1 MSATIKGHIHVE
13 VEEDKWYSN
22 VCLSKKT
29 LVDSGQ
35 ITFLNSYQ
43 IVVIILQI
51 DPSFPFIIPL
61 QNKHQK

>member
-1 MSATIKGHIHVE
+1 MSKLKRINGIATFA
-13 VEEDKWYSN
+13 
-22 VCLSKKT
+22 CQKT

-61 QNKHQK
+61 QNNHQK